1 MAFNV
6 EAQRAYE
13 LQRDLKS
20 PSGRYEVGQTMLEP
34 FREGRDYV
42 AMGRKVF
49 AVDHVQ
55 PGAPMWYDKD
65 PQFAA
70 KTIAKLGGAPR
81 VEIKGDRVELVPFP
95 IAVLVRIPVIEVA
108 TRRFDILNREQV
120 RARAEMAAQEDVEVL
135 SLLNTE
141 AGLHT
146 VADPVTGK
154 SVGTVTGT
162 FTLANMAQLYANIES
177 NDAPVEN
184 VIMHAQQYR
193 NIRTLAGETFD
204 PVTRRELLKT
214 GYMGDLWGAA
224 VRITRKAATNRI
236 LACASPEFL
245 GVISVRIDLDQMDS
259 PQGEL
264 LQYGWVFYEY
274 VGMAQ
279 LTAVGSGKWTVTT

>member
-1 MAFNV
+1 MYMSGFNV
-6 EAQRAYE
+6 EAQRSYE

-42 AMGRKVF
+42 ALGRKVF

-65 PQFAA
+65 PQFSAL
-70 KTIAKLGGAPR
+70 TISTLGGAPR
-81 VEIKGDRVELVPFP
+81 VEISGERVELVPFP

-120 RARAEMAAQEDVEVL
+120 RARAEMAEIEDAEVL
-135 SLLNTE
+135 RLLETE
-141 AGLHT
+141 AAA
-146 VADPVTGK
+146 ADSSVGVVTGAF
-154 SVGTVTGT
+154 S
-162 FTLANMAQLYANIES
+162 LANFSQLFANVEQ

-193 NIRTLAGETFD
+193 NIRTLAGDTFD

-224 VRITRKAATNRI
+224 IRITKQADTAII
-236 LACASPEFL
+236 LAAASPEFL

-274 VGMAQ
+274 IGIAQ
-279 LTAVGSGKWTVTT
+279 LTTVGSGRWNVS

>member
-6 EAQRAYE
+6 EAQRAND
-13 LQRDLKS
+13 LARDMKS

-42 AMGRKVF
+42 ALGRKVF

-65 PQFAA
+65 PQFSA
-70 KTIAKLGGAPR
+70 KTISSLGGAPR
-81 VEIKGDRVELVPFP
+81 VEITGDRVELVPFP
-95 IAVLVRIPVIEVA
+95 IVVLVRIPVIEVA

-120 RARAEMAAQEDVEVL
+120 RARAEMAEQEDAEVL
-135 SLLNTE
+135 ALLAAE
-141 AGLHT
+141 AAANIAT
-146 VADPVTGK
+146 VPAVTGA
-154 SVGTVTGT
+154 
-162 FTLANMAQLYANIES
+162 FTLARMAQLYANVEQ

-184 VIMHAQQYR
+184 IIMHAQQYR
-193 NIRTLAGETFD
+193 NIRTLAGDTFD
-204 PVTRRELLKT
+204 PVTRRELIKT

-224 VRITRKAATNRI
+224 LRITKKAVSTRI
-236 LACASPEFL
+236 LAAASPEFL

-279 LTAVGSGKWTVTT
+279 LTDVGSGIWTVG

>member
-1 MAFNV
+1 MSGFNV
-6 EAQRAYE
+6 EAQRSYE

-42 AMGRKVF
+42 ALGRKVF

-65 PQFAA
+65 PQFSAQ
-70 KTIAKLGGAPR
+70 TISTLGGAPR
-81 VEIKGDRVELVPFP
+81 EEITGERVELVPFP

-120 RARAEMAAQEDVEVL
+120 RARAEMAEQEDTEVL
-135 SLLNTE
+135 RLLETE
-141 AGLHT
+141 A
-146 VADPVTGK
+146 VATDSSVPV
-154 SVGTVTGT
+154 VTGT
-162 FTLANMAQLYANIES
+162 FTLARFAELYANVEQ

-184 VIMHAQQYR
+184 IIMHAQQYR
-193 NIRTLAGETFD
+193 NIRTLAGDTFD
-204 PVTRRELLKT
+204 PVTRRELIKT

-224 VRITRKAATNRI
+224 IRITKKADTAII
-236 LACASPEFL
+236 LAAASPEFL

-274 VGMAQ
+274 IGIAQ
-279 LTAVGSGKWTVTT
+279 LTTVGSGRWNVS